1 MRNRLREFHIA
12 PSHTLRNGDKMS
24 EKYVVEHYRFEDK
37 AVFERAQKEAR
48 LIETMRKKYKLSNGK
63 IALKV
68 YQKAVEEEIFMT
80 EVGYSFLRELRII
93 ALKTNAAAGEEL
105 PEIPIRAGDGAGQ
118 HHSGESTAAVEH
130 SPKRLR
136 ELSRFERL
144 YEGQR
149 LLNKKLKFVVAVLVV
164 LVIAFI
170 VIDFKSEYSVF
181 TYFTDYKAKMEEELI
196 HKYEGWENELKARE
210 DALEQIP

>member
-1 MRNRLREFHIA
+1 
-12 PSHTLRNGDKMS
+12 MS
-24 EKYVVEHYRFEDK
+24 EKYVVEHYSFEDK
-37 AVFERAQKEAR
+37 AVYERAQKEAR
-48 LIETMRKKYKLSNGK
+48 LIGTMRKKYKLSNGK

-68 YQKAVEEEIFMT
+68 YQKALEEEVFMT
-80 EVGYSFLRELRII
+80 AVGHSFLRELRII
-93 ALKTNAAAGEEL
+93 AIKTKAAAEEL
-105 PEIPIRAGDGAGQ
+105 PEIPIRTGDGGGKN
-118 HHSGESTAAVEH
+118 HSGEGTASAGY
-130 SPKRLR
+130 SPGRIR

-149 LLNKKLKFVVAVLVV
+149 LLNRKLKFVVAALVV

-196 HKYEGWENELKARE
+196 HKYEGWEKELKARE
-210 DALEQIP
+210 DALEQSP

>member
-1 MRNRLREFHIA
+1 
-12 PSHTLRNGDKMS
+12 MS
-24 EKYVVEHYRFEDK
+24 EKYVVEHFSFEDK
-37 AVFERAQKEAR
+37 AVFERAQMEAR
-48 LIETMRKKYKLSNGK
+48 LIGTMRKKYKLANGK

-68 YQKAVEEEIFMT
+68 YQKASE
-80 EVGYSFLRELRII
+80 
-93 ALKTNAAAGEEL
+93 EEL
-105 PEIPIRAGDGAGQ
+105 PGIPIGSGDGGGQ
-118 HHSGESTAAVEH
+118 NPSGGGSEAAEY

-149 LLNKKLKFVVAVLVV
+149 LLNRKLKFVVAALVV
-164 LVIAFI
+164 LVIAII

-196 HKYEGWENELKARE
+196 HKYEGWEKELKARE
-210 DALEQIP
+210 DALGQNP

>member
-1 MRNRLREFHIA
+1 
-12 PSHTLRNGDKMS
+12 MS
-24 EKYVVEHYRFEDK
+24 EKYVVEHFSFEDK
-37 AVFERAQKEAR
+37 AVFERAQMEAR
-48 LIETMRKKYKLSNGK
+48 LIGTMRKKYKLANGK

-68 YQKAVEEEIFMT
+68 YQKALEEGVFMT
-80 EVGYSFLRELRII
+80 AVGHSFLRELRVI
-93 ALKTNAAAGEEL
+93 ALKTNAASEEEL
-105 PEIPIRAGDGAGQ
+105 PGIPIGSGDGGGQ
-118 HHSGESTAAVEH
+118 NPSGGGSEAAEY

-149 LLNKKLKFVVAVLVV
+149 LLNRKLKFVVAALVV
-164 LVIAFI
+164 LVIAII

-196 HKYEGWENELKARE
+196 HKYEGWEKELKARE
-210 DALEQIP
+210 DALGQNP

>member
-1 MRNRLREFHIA
+1 
-12 PSHTLRNGDKMS
+12 MS

-37 AVFERAQKEAR
+37 AAYERAQKEAR
-48 LIETMRKKYKLSNGK
+48 LIGTMRKKYKLSNGT

-68 YQKAVEEEIFMT
+68 YQKALEEDVFMT
-80 EVGYSFLRELRII
+80 VVGYSFLRELRII
-93 ALKTNAAAGEEL
+93 ALKTKAAAAEEL
-105 PEIPIRAGDGAGQ
+105 PEIPIRTEDGAGKNDLVQ
-118 HHSGESTAAVEH
+118 GAGASDY

-149 LLNKKLKFVVAVLVV
+149 LLNKKLKFVVVALLV

-210 DALEQIP
+210 DALEQSP

>member
-1 MRNRLREFHIA
+1 MRNRLREFLIA

-37 AVFERAQKEAR
+37 AAYERAQKEAK
-48 LIETMRKKYKLSNGK
+48 LIGTMRKKYKLSNGT

-68 YQKAVEEEIFMT
+68 YQKALEENVFMT
-80 EVGYSFLRELRII
+80 VVGYSFLRELRII
-93 ALKTNAAAGEEL
+93 ALKTKAAAAEEL
-105 PEIPIRAGDGAGQ
+105 PEIPIQTGDGEGQ
-118 HHSGESTAAVEH
+118 NESGQGAAAADY

-149 LLNKKLKFVVAVLVV
+149 LLNKKLKFVVVALVV

-170 VIDFKSEYSVF
+170 VVDFKSEYSIF
-181 TYFTDYKAKMEEELI
+181 TYFTNYKAKMEEELI
-196 HKYEGWENELKARE
+196 HKYEGWESELKARE
-210 DALEQIP
+210 DALEQSP

>member
-1 MRNRLREFHIA
+1 
-12 PSHTLRNGDKMS
+12 MS
-24 EKYVVEHYRFEDK
+24 EKYVVDHYSFQDK
-37 AVFERAQKEAR
+37 AAYERAQKEAR
-48 LIETMRKKYKLSNGK
+48 LIGTMRKKYKLSNGT

-68 YQKAVEEEIFMT
+68 YQKALEEEVFMT
-80 EVGYSFLRELRII
+80 VVGYSFLRELRII
-93 ALKTNAAAGEEL
+93 ALKTKAAAAEEV
-105 PEIPIRAGDGAGQ
+105 PEIPIRSGDGAGQ
-118 HHSGESTAAVEH
+118 NDSGESAALAGY

-149 LLNKKLKFVVAVLVV
+149 LLNKKLKFVVAALVV

-210 DALEQIP
+210 DALEQSP